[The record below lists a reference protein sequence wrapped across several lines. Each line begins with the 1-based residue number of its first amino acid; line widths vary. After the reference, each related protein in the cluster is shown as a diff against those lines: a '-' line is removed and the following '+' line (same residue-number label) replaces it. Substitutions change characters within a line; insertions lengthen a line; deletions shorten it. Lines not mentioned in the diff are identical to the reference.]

1 MKIGIIGLGTV
12 GEGVLKILALEN
24 KNIKLKSG
32 ADLEV
37 KYACDLNIDREFSF
51 DFDKAILTQDYK
63 KILSDPEID
72 IVVELIGGETIAKN
86 IIMEA
91 LNNKKH
97 VITANKALVAK
108 YGPEIISAAKNNCS
122 LFLYEAA
129 VGGGIPI
136 ITPMIENLIANQIT
150 EIRGIMNGTS
160 NYILTKMKEDK
171 LDFEEAL
178 HLAAEMGYA
187 EADPSYDVDGIDAGH
202 KIAILS
208 SLAYGGYINFSEVYL
223 QGIRD
228 ISLVDIFEAE
238 KLGFSIKLIASS
250 KINDDNLVEI
260 SAEPILLKNEK
271 LLSNVNDVYNAIEVT
286 GSYTG
291 KTLFYGKGAGMEPT
305 ASAVISDIVKIAT
318 DSVIN
323 SNFFFDTKSHLET
336 VDTNKLKHEF
346 YIRTSK
352 DFDLESSALELYEEI
367 DNYYIIIAENISR
380 NELDETFANVKEKLI
395 IKII

>member
-108 YGPEIISAAKNNCS
+108 YGPEIISAAKDNCS

-136 ITPMIENLIANQIT
+136 ITPMIENLIANKIT

-178 HLAAEMGYA
+178 KQAAKMGYA

-250 KINDDNLVEI
+250 KINEDNLVEI
-260 SAEPILLKNEK
+260 SSEPIFLKNEK

-323 SNFFFDTKSHLET
+323 SSFFFDAKSHLKT
-336 VDTNKLKHEF
+336 IDTNELKHEF

-352 DFDLESSALELYEEI
+352 DFDIEASALELYEEI

-380 NELDETFANVKEKLI
+380 NDLNEIFADVKEKLI
-395 IKII
+395 VKII

>member
-108 YGPEIISAAKNNCS
+108 YGPEIISAAKDNCS

-223 QGIRD
+223 QGIRN

-250 KINDDNLVEI
+250 KINEDKLVEI

-352 DFDLESSALELYEEI
+352 DFDLEASALELYEEI

-380 NELDETFANVKEKLI
+380 NELEETFANVKEKLI

>member
-108 YGPEIISAAKNNCS
+108 YGPEIISAAKDNCS

-136 ITPMIENLIANQIT
+136 ITPMIENLIANKIT

-178 HLAAEMGYA
+178 KQEDKMGYA

-250 KINDDNLVEI
+250 KINEDNLVEI
-260 SAEPILLKNEK
+260 SSEPIFLKNEK

-323 SNFFFDTKSHLET
+323 SSFFFDAKSHLKT
-336 VDTNKLKHEF
+336 IDTNELKHEF

-352 DFDLESSALELYEEI
+352 DFDIEASALELYEEI

-380 NELDETFANVKEKLI
+380 NDLNEIFADVKEKLI
-395 IKII
+395 VKII

>member
-91 LNNKKH
+91 LNNKTH

-108 YGPEIISAAKNNCS
+108 YGPEIISAAKDNCS

-250 KINDDNLVEI
+250 KINEDKLVEI

-352 DFDLESSALELYEEI
+352 DFDLEASALELYEEI

-380 NELDETFANVKEKLI
+380 NELEETFANVKEKLI

>member
-63 KILSDPEID
+63 KVVSDPEID

-91 LNNKKH
+91 LSNKKH

-108 YGPEIISAAKNNCS
+108 YGPEIISAAKDNCS

-250 KINDDNLVEI
+250 KINEDNLVEI

-323 SNFFFDTKSHLET
+323 SSFFFDTKSHLET

-352 DFDLESSALELYEEI
+352 DFDLEASALQLYEEI

-380 NELDETFANVKEKLI
+380 IELDETFANVKEKLI

>member
-108 YGPEIISAAKNNCS
+108 YGPEIISAAKDNCS

-250 KINDDNLVEI
+250 KINEDKLVEI

-352 DFDLESSALELYEEI
+352 DFDLEASALELYEEI

-380 NELDETFANVKEKLI
+380 NELEETFTDVNEKLI

>member
-51 DFDKAILTQDYK
+51 DFDKAVLTRDYK
-63 KILSDPEID
+63 QIVSDPEID

-108 YGPEIISAAKNNCS
+108 YGPEIISAAKDNCS

-136 ITPMIENLIANQIT
+136 ITPMIENLIANKIT

-178 HLAAEMGYA
+178 HLAAKMGYA

-250 KINDDNLVEI
+250 KINEDNLVEI
-260 SAEPILLKNEK
+260 SSEPIFLKNEK
-271 LLSNVNDVYNAIEVT
+271 LLSNVNDVYNAIEIT

-323 SNFFFDTKSHLET
+323 SSFFFDAKSHLKT
-336 VDTNKLKHEF
+336 VDTNELKHEF

-352 DFDLESSALELYEEI
+352 DFDIEASALELYEEI

-380 NELDETFANVKEKLI
+380 NDLNEIFADVKEKLI
-395 IKII
+395 VKII

>member
-32 ADLEV
+32 ADLEI

-63 KILSDPEID
+63 KVVSDPEID

-91 LNNKKH
+91 LSNKKH

-108 YGPEIISAAKNNCS
+108 YGPEIISAAKDNCS

-250 KINDDNLVEI
+250 KINEDKLVEI

-352 DFDLESSALELYEEI
+352 DFDLEASALELYEEI

>member
-108 YGPEIISAAKNNCS
+108 YGPEIISAAKDNCS

-250 KINDDNLVEI
+250 KINEDKLVEI

-352 DFDLESSALELYEEI
+352 DFDLEASALGLYEEI

-380 NELDETFANVKEKLI
+380 NELEETFANVKEKLI

>member
-108 YGPEIISAAKNNCS
+108 YGPEIISAAKDNCS

-250 KINDDNLVEI
+250 KINEDKLVEI

-352 DFDLESSALELYEEI
+352 DFDLEASALELYEEI

-380 NELDETFANVKEKLI
+380 NELDEIFTDVNEKLI

>member
-1 MKIGIIGLGTV
+1 
-12 GEGVLKILALEN
+12 
-24 KNIKLKSG
+24 
-32 ADLEV
+32 
-37 KYACDLNIDREFSF
+37 
-51 DFDKAILTQDYK
+51 
-63 KILSDPEID
+63 
-72 IVVELIGGETIAKN
+72 
-86 IIMEA
+86 
-91 LNNKKH
+91 
-97 VITANKALVAK
+97 
-108 YGPEIISAAKNNCS
+108 
-122 LFLYEAA
+122 
-129 VGGGIPI
+129 
-136 ITPMIENLIANQIT
+136 
-150 EIRGIMNGTS
+150 
-160 NYILTKMKEDK
+160 MKEDK

-178 HLAAEMGYA
+178 HLAAKMGYA

-250 KINDDNLVEI
+250 KINEDNLVEI

>member
-63 KILSDPEID
+63 KVVSDPEID

-108 YGPEIISAAKNNCS
+108 YGPEIISAAKDNCS

-250 KINDDNLVEI
+250 KINEDKLVEI

-352 DFDLESSALELYEEI
+352 DFDLEASALELYEEI

>member
-108 YGPEIISAAKNNCS
+108 YGPEIISAAKDNCS

-178 HLAAEMGYA
+178 HLAAKMGYA

-250 KINDDNLVEI
+250 KINEDKLVEI

-352 DFDLESSALELYEEI
+352 DFDLEASALELYEEI

>member
-250 KINDDNLVEI
+250 KINEDKLVEI

-352 DFDLESSALELYEEI
+352 DFDLEASALELYEEI

-380 NELDETFANVKEKLI
+380 NELEETFANVKEKLI

>member
-37 KYACDLNIDREFSF
+37 KYAWDLNIDREFSF

-108 YGPEIISAAKNNCS
+108 YGPEIISAAKDNCS

-250 KINDDNLVEI
+250 KINEDKLVEI

-352 DFDLESSALELYEEI
+352 DFDLEASALELYEEI

-380 NELDETFANVKEKLI
+380 NELEETFANVKEKLI

>member
-108 YGPEIISAAKNNCS
+108 YGPEIISAAKDNCS

-250 KINDDNLVEI
+250 KINEDKLVEI

-352 DFDLESSALELYEEI
+352 DFDLEASALELYEEI

-380 NELDETFANVKEKLI
+380 NELEETFDNVKEKLI

>member
-108 YGPEIISAAKNNCS
+108 YGPEIISAAKDNCS

-250 KINDDNLVEI
+250 KINEDKLVEI
-260 SAEPILLKNEK
+260 SAEPILLKN
-271 LLSNVNDVYNAIEVT
+271 
-286 GSYTG
+286 
-291 KTLFYGKGAGMEPT
+291 
-305 ASAVISDIVKIAT
+305 
-318 DSVIN
+318 
-323 SNFFFDTKSHLET
+323 
-336 VDTNKLKHEF
+336 
-346 YIRTSK
+346 
-352 DFDLESSALELYEEI
+352 
-367 DNYYIIIAENISR
+367 
-380 NELDETFANVKEKLI
+380 
-395 IKII
+395 

>member
-250 KINDDNLVEI
+250 KINEDKLVEI

-352 DFDLESSALELYEEI
+352 DFDLEASALELYEEI

>member
-108 YGPEIISAAKNNCS
+108 YGPEIISAAKDNCS

-250 KINDDNLVEI
+250 KINEDKLVEI

-352 DFDLESSALELYEEI
+352 DFDLEASALELYEEI

-380 NELDETFANVKEKLI
+380 NELDETFASVKEKLI

>member
-108 YGPEIISAAKNNCS
+108 YGPEIISAAKDNCS

-250 KINDDNLVEI
+250 KINEDKLVEI

-352 DFDLESSALELYEEI
+352 DFDLEASALELYEEI

-380 NELDETFANVKEKLI
+380 NELDEIFTNVNE
-395 IKII
+395 KIIVKII

>member
-63 KILSDPEID
+63 KVVSDPEID

-91 LNNKKH
+91 LSNKKH

-108 YGPEIISAAKNNCS
+108 YGPEIISAAKDNCS

-178 HLAAEMGYA
+178 HLAPEMGYA

-250 KINDDNLVEI
+250 KINEDKLVEI

-352 DFDLESSALELYEEI
+352 DFDLEASALELYEEI

-380 NELDETFANVKEKLI
+380 NELEETFANVKEKLI

>member
-86 IIMEA
+86 IIMKA

-108 YGPEIISAAKNNCS
+108 YGPEIISAAKDNCS

-250 KINDDNLVEI
+250 KINEDKLVEI

-352 DFDLESSALELYEEI
+352 DFDLEASALELYEEI

>member
-108 YGPEIISAAKNNCS
+108 YGPEIISAAKDNCS

-250 KINDDNLVEI
+250 KINEDKLVEI

-352 DFDLESSALELYEEI
+352 DLDLEASALELYEEI

>member
-51 DFDKAILTQDYK
+51 DFDKAVLTRDYK
-63 KILSDPEID
+63 QIVSDPEID

-108 YGPEIISAAKNNCS
+108 YGPEIISAAKDNCS

-136 ITPMIENLIANQIT
+136 ITPMIENLIANKIT

-178 HLAAEMGYA
+178 HLAAKMGYA

-250 KINDDNLVEI
+250 KINEDNLVEI
-260 SAEPILLKNEK
+260 SSEPIFLKNEK

-323 SNFFFDTKSHLET
+323 SSFFFDAKSHLKT
-336 VDTNKLKHEF
+336 VDTNELKHEF

-352 DFDLESSALELYEEI
+352 DFDIEASALELYEEI

-380 NELDETFANVKEKLI
+380 NDLNGIFAGVKEKLI
-395 IKII
+395 VKII

>member
-24 KNIKLKSG
+24 ENIKLKSG
-32 ADLEV
+32 ANLEV

-63 KILSDPEID
+63 KIISDPEID

-108 YGPEIISAAKNNCS
+108 YGPEILSAAKSNCS

-136 ITPMIENLIANQIT
+136 ITPMIENLIANRIT

-160 NYILTKMKEDK
+160 NYILTKMKEEK

-223 QGIRD
+223 QGIRN

-250 KINDDNLVEI
+250 KINEDNLVEI

-323 SNFFFDTKSHLET
+323 SSFFFDTDSHLKT
-336 VDTNKLKHEF
+336 VDTNELKHEF

-352 DFDLESSALELYEEI
+352 DFNIESSVLELYEEI

-380 NELDETFANVKEKLI
+380 NELDEIFTDVNEKLI

>member
-32 ADLEV
+32 ADLEI

-63 KILSDPEID
+63 KVVSDPEID

-91 LNNKKH
+91 LSNKKH

-108 YGPEIISAAKNNCS
+108 YGPEIISAAKDNCS

-136 ITPMIENLIANQIT
+136 ITPMIENLIANKIT

-250 KINDDNLVEI
+250 KINEDNLVEI

-323 SNFFFDTKSHLET
+323 SSFFFDTKSHLET
-336 VDTNKLKHEF
+336 VDTNGLKHEF

-352 DFDLESSALELYEEI
+352 DFDLEASTLQLYEEI

-380 NELDETFANVKEKLI
+380 IELDETFANVKEKLI

>member
-12 GEGVLKILALEN
+12 GEGVLKILAQEN
-24 KNIKLKSG
+24 ENIKLKSG
-32 ADLEV
+32 AQLEV
-37 KYACDLNIDREFSF
+37 KYACDLNIDREFPF
-51 DFDKAILTQDYK
+51 DFDKAILIKDYK

-72 IVVELIGGETIAKN
+72 IVVELIGGESIAKN

-108 YGPEIISAAKNNCS
+108 YGPEIITAAKDNCS

-136 ITPMIENLIANQIT
+136 VTPMIENLIANKIT

-178 HLAAEMGYA
+178 HLAAEKGYA
-187 EADPSYDVDGIDAGH
+187 EADPTYDVDGIDAGH

-208 SLAYGGYINFSEVYL
+208 SLAYGGYINFNEVYL
-223 QGIRD
+223 QGIRN

-238 KLGFSIKLIASS
+238 KIGFSIKLIASS
-250 KINDDNLVEI
+250 KINEDNLVEI
-260 SAEPILLKNEK
+260 SAEPIFLKNDK
-271 LLSNVNDVYNAIEVT
+271 ILSNVNDVYNAIEVT

-323 SNFFFDTKSHLET
+323 SNFFFDTKSHLKT
-336 VDTNKLKHEF
+336 VDTNTLKHEF
-346 YIRTSK
+346 YIRASK
-352 DFDLESSALELYEEI
+352 DFDIQSSDLKLYAEI

-380 NELDETFANVKEKLI
+380 NELEEIFAGVNEKLI
-395 IKII
+395 VKII

>member
-108 YGPEIISAAKNNCS
+108 YGPEIISAAKDNCS

-250 KINDDNLVEI
+250 KINEDKLVEI

-352 DFDLESSALELYEEI
+352 DFDLEASALELYEEI

-380 NELDETFANVKEKLI
+380 NELAETFANVKEKLI

>member
-97 VITANKALVAK
+97 VITANKDLVAK
-108 YGPEIISAAKNNCS
+108 YGPEIISAAKDNCS

-250 KINDDNLVEI
+250 KINEDKLVEI

-352 DFDLESSALELYEEI
+352 DFDLEASALELYEEI

>member
-37 KYACDLNIDREFSF
+37 KYAWDLNIDREFSF

-63 KILSDPEID
+63 KIISDPEID

-108 YGPEIISAAKNNCS
+108 YGPEIISAAKDNCS

-250 KINDDNLVEI
+250 KINEDKLVEI

-352 DFDLESSALELYEEI
+352 DFDLEASALELYEEI

-380 NELDETFANVKEKLI
+380 NELEETFANVKEKLI

>member
-91 LNNKKH
+91 LNNKEH
-97 VITANKALVAK
+97 VITANKALLVK
-108 YGPEIISAAKNNCS
+108 YGPEIISAAKDNCS

-250 KINDDNLVEI
+250 KINEDKLVEI

-352 DFDLESSALELYEEI
+352 DFDLEASALELYEEI

-380 NELDETFANVKEKLI
+380 NELEETFANVKEKLI